1 MKKILRSTIVLL
13 VLVGVSSRTWADEV
27 TDWNEMMFR
36 VGLVAGTNATNMG
49 RVAAIVQASVFD
61 AVNGIDHR
69 YTPIHVTSSAPGG
82 ASRRAAAVQAAYAI
96 LIKFYGAGGVFVPPA
111 ANQQA
116 VLDARRRVALTEV
129 ATDES
134 AASINVG
141 VTWGQTVA
149 DEIYLWRSTDGW
161 NPAAPTFTGGLGLGQ
176 WRPTLSLPAA
186 GTSTPGVGYPQ
197 FSNQTPWTM
206 VSPSQF
212 RPPAPY
218 ASTVAAALASARY
231 AADFNETKSM
241 GSFAS
246 ANRSADQTVYALVWA
261 AGTAGYLWNNAALS
275 LIEGRN
281 RDRDEKEKEGKKNKH
296 HSGLL
301 ENARLLAALDLAM
314 ADAAIGCWDA
324 KYNAYTSNNGFWRP
338 ITAIREMADDG
349 NPLTTP
355 DPNWMPM
362 FATPAH
368 PEWPSG
374 HSCVSGAAAVIL
386 GNEFGDHVKFSIS
399 SDLVPGVSREF
410 HGVADALEEVKNA
423 RVFAGIH
430 FRLACEV
437 GQALGKTVAEYMLAN
452 RFQRVN

>member
-13 VLVGVSSRTWADEV
+13 VLVGVSSSTWADDV
-27 TDWNEMMFR
+27 TDWNQMLFR

-82 ASRRAAAVQAAYAI
+82 ASRRAAAIQAAYAA
-96 LIKFYGAGGVFVPPA
+96 LIKFYGTGGVFVPPA

-116 VLDARRRVALTEV
+116 ALDARRRVALTEV

-134 AASINVG
+134 AASIDAG
-141 VTWGQTVA
+141 IAWGQTVA
-149 DEIYLWRSTDGW
+149 DAIYTWRSTDD
-161 NPAAPTFTGGLGLGQ
+161 NTAPPTFTGGTGLGQ
-176 WRPTLSLPAA
+176 WRPTLNLPAA
-186 GTSTPGVGYPQ
+186 GTSTPGAGFPQ

-206 VSPSQF
+206 LSPSQF

-218 ASTVAAALASARY
+218 APTVAAALASARY
-231 AADFNETKSM
+231 AADFNETKNM
-241 GSFAS
+241 GSFGS
-246 ANRSADQTVYALVWA
+246 ANRTADQTVYSLVWA
-261 AGTAGYLWNNAALS
+261 AGTASYLWNNAALS
-275 LIEGRN
+275 MIDGRN

-296 HSGLL
+296 HSTLL
-301 ENARLLAALDLAM
+301 ENARLLASLDIAI

-324 KYNAYTSNNGFWRP
+324 KYAYSFWRP
-338 ITAIREMADDG
+338 ITAIRETADDG

-368 PEWPSG
+368 PDYPSG

-399 SDLVPGVSREF
+399 SDLVPGVSRQF

-423 RVFAGIH
+423 RIFAGIH

-437 GQALGKTVAEYMLAN
+437 GQALGKAVAGYVLAN
-452 RFQRVN
+452 QFQRVN

>member
-1 MKKILRSTIVLL
+1 MRKISRLSIVLL
-13 VLVGVSSRTWADEV
+13 VLVSFSSSTWADDV
-27 TDWNEMMFR
+27 TDWNVMMFR
-36 VGLVAGTNATNMG
+36 VGIVAGTNATNMS

-82 ASRRAAAVQAAYAI
+82 ASRRAAAIQAAYAV

-176 WRPTLSLPAA
+176 WRQTPNSPAA
-186 GTSTPGVGYPQ
+186 GTSTPGVGWPQ

-218 ASTVAAALASARY
+218 APTVAAALASARY

-261 AGTAGYLWNNAALS
+261 AGTAGYLWNHAAVS

-281 RDRDEKEKEGKKNKH
+281 RDRDEKEHKKDKH
-296 HSGLL
+296 HSTLL

-324 KYNAYTSNNGFWRP
+324 KYTYIFWRP
-338 ITAIREMADDG
+338 ITAIRETADDG
-349 NPLTTP
+349 NPLTAP
-355 DPNWMPM
+355 DPSWTPM

-368 PEWPSG
+368 PEFPSG

-399 SDLVPGVSREF
+399 SDLVPGVNRDF
-410 HGVADALEEVKNA
+410 HGVAEALEEVKNA

-430 FRLACEV
+430 FRLACDV
-437 GQALGKTVAEYMLAN
+437 GQALGKAVAENVLAIK
-452 RFQRVN
+452 FQRVN

>member
-1 MKKILRSTIVLL
+1 MKKILRFTIVLL
-13 VLVGVSSRTWADEV
+13 VLGGFSSSTWADEV
-27 TDWNEMMFR
+27 TDWNQMMLR
-36 VGLVAGTNATNMG
+36 VGLVAGTNSTNIS

-69 YTPIHVTSSAPGG
+69 YTPIHVTSSAPAG
-82 ASRRAAAVQAAYAI
+82 ASRRAAAIQAAYAA
-96 LIKFYGAGGVFVPPA
+96 LIKFYGTGGVFVPPA

-116 VLDARRRVALTEV
+116 ALDARRRVALTEL

-134 AASINVG
+134 AASITAG
-141 VTWGQTVA
+141 IAWGQTVA
-149 DEIYLWRSTDGW
+149 DAIYAWRSTDGW
-161 NPAAPTFTGGLGLGQ
+161 NPAAPTFTGGTGLGQ
-176 WRPTLSLPAA
+176 WRQTPNLPAA
-186 GTSTPGVGYPQ
+186 GTSTPGVGFPQ
-197 FSNQTPWTM
+197 VSNQTPWTM
-206 VSPSQF
+206 LSPSQF

-218 ASTVAAALASARY
+218 AATVAAALASARY

-241 GSFAS
+241 GSFDS

-261 AGTAGYLWNNAALS
+261 AGTASYLWNNAAVS
-275 LIEGRN
+275 LIDRRN
-281 RDRDEKEKEGKKNKH
+281 RDDDEKEHKKDKH
-296 HSGLL
+296 HSTLL
-301 ENARLLAALDLAM
+301 ENARLLAALDISM

-324 KYNAYTSNNGFWRP
+324 KYTYVFWRP
-338 ITAIREMADDG
+338 ITAIRETADDG

-368 PEWPSG
+368 PEYPSG

-399 SDLVPGVSREF
+399 SDLVPGVSRQF
-410 HGVADALEEVKNA
+410 HGVAEALEEVKNA
-423 RVFAGIH
+423 RIFAGIH

-437 GQALGKTVAEYMLAN
+437 GQALGKAVAGQVLAN
-452 RFQRVN
+452 HFQRVN

>member
-1 MKKILRSTIVLL
+1 MKKILRFTIVLL
-13 VLVGVSSRTWADEV
+13 VLGGFSSSTWADDV
-27 TDWNEMMFR
+27 TDWNQMLFR
-36 VGLVAGTNATNMG
+36 VGLVAGTNATNMS

-69 YTPIHVTSSAPGG
+69 YTPIHVALSAPSG
-82 ASRRAAAVQAAYAI
+82 ASRRAAAIQAAYAV
-96 LIKFYGAGGVFVPPA
+96 LVKFYGTGGVFVPPA

-116 VLDARRRVALTEV
+116 ALDARRRVALAEV

-141 VTWGQTVA
+141 IGWGQTVA
-149 DEIYLWRSTDGW
+149 DAIYAWRSTDGW
-161 NPAAPTFTGGLGLGQ
+161 NPAPPTFTGGTGLGQ
-176 WRPTLSLPAA
+176 WRPTLNLPAA
-186 GTSTPGVGYPQ
+186 GTSTPGVGFPQ

-206 VSPSQF
+206 LSPSQF

-218 ASTVAAALASARY
+218 APTVAAALASARY

-241 GSFAS
+241 GSFDS
-246 ANRSADQTVYALVWA
+246 VNRTADQTVYSLVWA
-261 AGTAGYLWNNAALS
+261 GGTASYLWNNAALS
-275 LIEGRN
+275 LIDRRN
-281 RDRDEKEKEGKKNKH
+281 RDDDEKEHKKDKH
-296 HSGLL
+296 HSTLL
-301 ENARLLAALDLAM
+301 ENARLLAALDISM

-324 KYNAYTSNNGFWRP
+324 KYTYAFWRP
-338 ITAIREMADDG
+338 ITAIREPADDG

-368 PEWPSG
+368 PDYPSG

-399 SDLVPGVSREF
+399 SDLVPGVSRQF
-410 HGVADALEEVKNA
+410 HGVAEALEEVKNA
-423 RVFAGIH
+423 RIFAGIH

-437 GQALGKTVAEYMLAN
+437 GQALGKAVAGQVLAN
-452 RFQRVN
+452 HFQRVN

>member
-1 MKKILRSTIVLL
+1 MQKILRVTIVLL
-13 VLVGVSSRTWADEV
+13 ILAGFSSSTWADEV

-82 ASRRAAAVQAAYAI
+82 ASRRAAAIQAAYAI
-96 LIKFYGAGGVFVPPA
+96 LIKFYGNGGVFVPPA

-149 DEIYLWRSTDGW
+149 DAIYLWRSTDGW
-161 NPAAPTFTGGLGLGQ
+161 NAAPPTFTGGTGLGQ
-176 WRPTLSLPAA
+176 WRPTPNLPAA
-186 GTSTPGVGYPQ
+186 GTSTPGVGFPQ

-206 VSPSQF
+206 LSPSQF

-218 ASTVAAALASARY
+218 APTVAAALASARY

-241 GSFAS
+241 GSFDS

-296 HSGLL
+296 STLL

-314 ADAAIGCWDA
+314 ADAVIGCWDA
-324 KYNAYTSNNGFWRP
+324 KYTYNFWRP
-338 ITAIREMADDG
+338 ITAIRETADDG
-349 NPLTTP
+349 NPSTTP
-355 DPNWMPM
+355 DPTWMPM
-362 FATPAH
+362 IATAAH
-368 PEWPSG
+368 PEYPSG

-399 SDLVPGVSREF
+399 SDLVPGVSRQF
-410 HGVADALEEVKNA
+410 HGVADAVEEVKNA
-423 RVFAGIH
+423 RVFVGIH

-437 GQALGKTVAEYMLAN
+437 GQALGKAVAEYVLAN

>member
-1 MKKILRSTIVLL
+1 MNKILRFTIVLL
-13 VLVGVSSRTWADEV
+13 VLGGFSSSTWADEI

-61 AVNGIDHR
+61 AVNGIDKR
-69 YTPIHVTSSAPGG
+69 YTAIHVTPAAPAG
-82 ASRRAAAVQAAYAI
+82 ASRRAAAIQAAYAA

-116 VLDARRRVALTEV
+116 ALDARRRVALTEV
-129 ATDES
+129 ASDES
-134 AASINVG
+134 AASIADG
-141 VTWGQTVA
+141 VNWGQTVA
-149 DEIYLWRSTDGW
+149 DAIYLWRSTDGW
-161 NPAAPTFTGGLGLGQ
+161 NTAAPTFLGSPLLGQ
-176 WRPTLSLPAA
+176 WRQTPNSPAA
-186 GTSTPGVGYPQ
+186 GTSTPGVGWPQ
-197 FSNQTPWTM
+197 FSSQTPWTM
-206 VSPSQF
+206 LSPSQF
-212 RPPAPY
+212 RPAAPY
-218 ASTVAAALASARY
+218 APTVAAALASARY
-231 AADFNETKSM
+231 AADFNEVKSM

-246 ANRSADQTVYALVWA
+246 ANRSNDQTVYALVWA

-281 RDRDEKEKEGKKNKH
+281 RDRDENEKPGKKNKH
-296 HSGLL
+296 STLL
-301 ENARLLAALDLAM
+301 ENARLLASLDLAM

-324 KYNAYTSNNGFWRP
+324 KYTYNFWRP
-338 ITAIREMADDG
+338 ITAIRETADDG

-355 DPNWMPM
+355 DTSWMPM

-368 PEWPSG
+368 PDFPSG

-399 SDLVPGVSREF
+399 SDLVPGVSRQF

-423 RVFAGIH
+423 RIFAGIH

>member
-1 MKKILRSTIVLL
+1 MKKMLRLTIVLL
-13 VLVGVSSRTWADEV
+13 VLGGFSSSTWADEI

-61 AVNGIDHR
+61 AVNGIDKR
-69 YTPIHVTSSAPGG
+69 YTAIHVTPAAPAG
-82 ASRRAAAVQAAYAI
+82 ASRRAAAIQAAYAA

-116 VLDARRRVALTEV
+116 ALDARRRVALTEV
-129 ATDES
+129 STDES
-134 AASINVG
+134 AASIAAG
-141 VTWGQTVA
+141 IAWGQTVA
-149 DEIYLWRSTDGW
+149 DAIYAWRSTDGW
-161 NPAAPTFTGGLGLGQ
+161 NTAPPSFTGGNGLGQ
-176 WRPTLSLPAA
+176 WRPTLNVPGA
-186 GTSTPGVGYPQ
+186 GTSTPGVGFPQ

-206 VSPSQF
+206 LSPSQF
-212 RPPAPY
+212 RPGAPY
-218 ASTVAAALASARY
+218 APTVAAALASARY
-231 AADFNETKSM
+231 AADFNEVKSM
-241 GSFAS
+241 GSFDS

-281 RDRDEKEKEGKKNKH
+281 RDRDENEKPGKKNKH
-296 HSGLL
+296 STLL

-324 KYNAYTSNNGFWRP
+324 KYTYAFWRP
-338 ITAIREMADDG
+338 ITAIRETADDG

-355 DPNWMPM
+355 DTSWMPM

-368 PEWPSG
+368 PDYPSG

-399 SDLVPGVSREF
+399 SDLVPGVSRQF

-423 RVFAGIH
+423 RIFAGIH

>member
-1 MKKILRSTIVLL
+1 MKKMLRLTIVLL
-13 VLVGVSSRTWADEV
+13 VLGGFSSSTWADEI

-61 AVNGIDHR
+61 AVNGIDQR
-69 YTPIHVTSSAPGG
+69 YTAIHVTPAAPAG
-82 ASRRAAAVQAAYAI
+82 ASRRAAAIQAAYAA

-116 VLDARRRVALTEV
+116 ALDARRRVALTEV
-129 ATDES
+129 STDES
-134 AASINVG
+134 AASIAAG
-141 VTWGQTVA
+141 IAWGQTVA
-149 DEIYLWRSTDGW
+149 DAIYAWRSTDGW
-161 NPAAPTFTGGLGLGQ
+161 NTAPPSFTGGNGLGQ
-176 WRPTLSLPAA
+176 WRPTLNVPGA
-186 GTSTPGVGYPQ
+186 GTSTPGVGFPQ

-206 VSPSQF
+206 LSPSQF
-212 RPPAPY
+212 RPGAPY
-218 ASTVAAALASARY
+218 APTVAAALASARY
-231 AADFNETKSM
+231 AADFNEVKSM
-241 GSFAS
+241 GSFDS

-281 RDRDEKEKEGKKNKH
+281 RDRDENEKPGKKNKH
-296 HSGLL
+296 STLL

-324 KYNAYTSNNGFWRP
+324 KYTYAFWRP
-338 ITAIREMADDG
+338 ITAIRETADDG

-355 DPNWMPM
+355 DTSWMPM

-368 PEWPSG
+368 PDFPSG

-399 SDLVPGVSREF
+399 SDLVPGVSRQF

-423 RVFAGIH
+423 RIFAGIH

-437 GQALGKTVAEYMLAN
+437 GQALGKTVAEYVLAN

>member
-1 MKKILRSTIVLL
+1 MKKILRLTIVLL
-13 VLVGVSSRTWADEV
+13 VLGSFSSRAWADDV
-27 TDWNEMMFR
+27 TDWNQMMFR

-82 ASRRAAAVQAAYAI
+82 ASRRAAAIQAAYVA
-96 LIKFYGAGGVFVPPA
+96 LIKFYGTGGVFVPPA

-116 VLDARRRVALTEV
+116 ALDARRRVALAEV

-134 AASINVG
+134 AASINDG

-149 DEIYLWRSTDGW
+149 DAIYLWRSTDGW
-161 NPAAPTFTGGLGLGQ
+161 NTAPPTFAGGTALGQ
-176 WRPTLSLPAA
+176 WRPTLNLPAA
-186 GTSTPGVGYPQ
+186 GTSTPGVGFPQ
-197 FSNQTPWTM
+197 ISNQTPWTM
-206 VSPSQF
+206 LSPSQF

-218 ASTVAAALASARY
+218 APTVAAALASARY

-241 GSFAS
+241 GSFAG

-261 AGTAGYLWNNAALS
+261 AGTAGYLWNNAAVS

-281 RDRDEKEKEGKKNKH
+281 RDRDEKEHKKDKH
-296 HSGLL
+296 STLL

-314 ADAAIGCWDA
+314 ADAGIGCWDA
-324 KYNAYTSNNGFWRP
+324 KYTYVFWRP
-338 ITAIREMADDG
+338 ITAIRETADDG

-355 DPNWMPM
+355 DPSWTPM

-368 PEWPSG
+368 PEFPSG

-410 HGVADALEEVKNA
+410 HGVAEALEEVKNA

-430 FRLACEV
+430 FRLACDV
-437 GQALGKTVAEYMLAN
+437 GQALGKAVAEYMLAN

>member
-1 MKKILRSTIVLL
+1 MKKILRLTIVLV
-13 VLVGVSSRTWADEV
+13 VLGGFSSSTWADEV
-27 TDWNEMMFR
+27 TDWNQMLLR
-36 VGLVAGTNATNMG
+36 VGLVAGTNSTNIS

-69 YTPIHVTSSAPGG
+69 YTPIHVTASAPGG
-82 ASRRAAAVQAAYAI
+82 ASRRAAAIQAAYAV
-96 LIKFYGAGGVFVPPA
+96 LIKFYGTGGVFVPPA

-116 VLDARRRVALTEV
+116 ALDARRRVALTEV

-149 DEIYLWRSTDGW
+149 DAIYLWRSTDGW
-161 NPAAPTFTGGLGLGQ
+161 NTGAPTFTGGTGLGQ
-176 WRPTLSLPAA
+176 WRPTLNLPAA
-186 GTSTPGVGYPQ
+186 GTSTPGVGFPQ
-197 FSNQTPWTM
+197 ISNQTPWTM
-206 VSPSQF
+206 LSPSQF

-218 ASTVAAALASARY
+218 APTVAAALASARY
-231 AADFNETKSM
+231 AVDLNETKSM
-241 GSFAS
+241 GSFDS
-246 ANRSADQTVYALVWA
+246 ANRTADQTVYSLVWA
-261 AGTAGYLWNNAALS
+261 AGTASYLWNNAAVS

-281 RDRDEKEKEGKKNKH
+281 RDRDEKEHKKDKH
-296 HSGLL
+296 HSTLL

-314 ADAAIGCWDA
+314 ADAGIGCWDA
-324 KYNAYTSNNGFWRP
+324 KYTYNFWRP
-338 ITAIREMADDG
+338 FTAIRETADDG

-355 DPNWMPM
+355 DTSWMPM

-368 PEWPSG
+368 PEYPSG
-374 HSCVSGAAAVIL
+374 HSCVSGAAAIIL

-399 SDLVPGVSREF
+399 SDLVPGVSRQF
-410 HGVADALEEVKNA
+410 HGVADAVEEVKNA

-437 GQALGKTVAEYMLAN
+437 GQALGKAVAEYTLAN

>member
-1 MKKILRSTIVLL
+1 MKKMLRLTIVLL
-13 VLVGVSSRTWADEV
+13 VLGGFSSSTWADEI

-61 AVNGIDHR
+61 AVNGIDQR
-69 YTPIHVTSSAPGG
+69 YTAIHVTPAAPAG
-82 ASRRAAAVQAAYAI
+82 ASRRAAAIQAAYAV

-116 VLDARRRVALTEV
+116 ALDARRRVALTEV
-129 ATDES
+129 STDES
-134 AASINVG
+134 AASIAAG
-141 VTWGQTVA
+141 IAWGQTVA
-149 DEIYLWRSTDGW
+149 DAIYAWRSTDGW
-161 NPAAPTFTGGLGLGQ
+161 NTAPPSFTGGNGLGQ
-176 WRPTLSLPAA
+176 WRPTLNVPGA
-186 GTSTPGVGYPQ
+186 GTSTPGVGFPQ

-206 VSPSQF
+206 LSPSQF
-212 RPPAPY
+212 RPGAPY
-218 ASTVAAALASARY
+218 APTVAAALASARY
-231 AADFNETKSM
+231 AADFNEVKSM
-241 GSFAS
+241 GSFDS

-281 RDRDEKEKEGKKNKH
+281 RDRDENEKPGKKNKH
-296 HSGLL
+296 STLL

-324 KYNAYTSNNGFWRP
+324 KYTYAFWRP
-338 ITAIREMADDG
+338 ITAIRETADDG

-355 DPNWMPM
+355 DTSWMPM

-368 PEWPSG
+368 PDYPSG

-399 SDLVPGVSREF
+399 SDLVPGVNRDF
-410 HGVADALEEVKNA
+410 HGVAEALEEVKNA

-430 FRLACEV
+430 FRLACDV
-437 GQALGKTVAEYMLAN
+437 GQALGKAVAENVLAIK
-452 RFQRVN
+452 FQRVN